1 MTRHAQAGD
10 GGALHFAGTTPEPG
24 RLSEVKAALTLD
36 HVTAAYDRD
45 PVLRGVTG
53 SVPVGGALALIG
65 PNGAG
70 KSTLIKAILGLVP
83 VVAGSNTS
91 KFVPTTRS
99 IPRCPRG
106 HSDPRPHHRW

>member
-1 MTRHAQAGD
+1 MNP
-10 GGALHFAGTTPEPG
+10 AL
-24 RLSEVKAALTLD
+24 VLD

-83 VVAGSNTS
+83 VVAGSIEVLGGSPARARSRVAAANANAARAAS
-91 KFVPTTRS
+91 PPTNGS
-99 IPRCPRG
+99 
-106 HSDPRPHHRW
+106 SSSYRWS